1 MRYFLFVLCFFL
13 TVFSFFSPATAQDK
27 RVALVVGNSSYRHAA
42 PLDNPINDANL
53 IANKLTDLG
62 FQVHLVRDAS
72 FSGFTDALRAFEEDL
87 QSASTGMFYFAGHGM
102 QFREENYLLSTD
114 AKIIDQQ
121 DVVTSG
127 KNLNSIIQM
136 MEARVPLSLVFID
149 ACRNNPFADNLRKKL
164 ASRARALGLNR
175 GLAVPERTANSLVAF
190 ATKPN
195 EVALDGDSDN
205 SPFTIALAKHI
216 TTPNIEVSTMLKRVT
231 RDVLDLTGQKQ
242 RPEVVASMSSEFYFF
257 HNSALIAP
265 VVTYDNDVER
275 EAAATLALREA
286 VGNNTILGYRT
297 IIERFPKTMA
307 SDVADKL
314 LKDLQKQ
321 TIEQGQAAQSQQGSD
336 LSVSTQTLLD
346 RIGEA
351 SRTGATVTVASASPE
366 QIERGLGLGAEGYKK
381 VQAALNMLGHDAG
394 TADGVFGTK
403 SRSAMRE
410 FQVASRIE
418 DTGFIDQETLVQ
430 LIRVF
435 EETPKAYDGIW
446 ALEVHR
452 FNPHPEDPY
461 QINGRTL
468 LSSARLRFREDQ
480 FFLLDWKNYAGESR
494 NDDRNPFA
502 NFRGVVSNGN
512 KLSMRLEADFLFQ
525 KKKTRTV
532 EIRGTMPQFVA
543 YDSRLN
549 FNGPRLER
557 VGPKDETWVRLELK
571 RLPPENQQ

>member
-1 MRYFLFVLCFFL
+1 MRYFLMFLVLIL
-13 TVFSFFSPATAQDK
+13 TFARQVDPLAAEDK
-27 RVALVVGNSSYRHAA
+27 RVALVIGNASYTDAIQ
-42 PLDNPINDANL
+42 LDNPINDANL

-72 FSGFTDALRAFEEDL
+72 FSAFTEALRAFERDL

-114 AKIIDQQ
+114 ARIIDQQ

-127 KNLNSIIQM
+127 KNLNAIIRM
-136 MEARVPLSLVFID
+136 MEAHVPLSLVFID

-164 ASRARALGLNR
+164 AGRARALGLNR

-216 TTPNIEVSTMLKRVT
+216 ATPNIEVSTMLKRVT
-231 RDVLDLTGQKQ
+231 RDVLELTGNKQ

-257 HNSALIAP
+257 HNSALTGP

-275 EAAATLALREA
+275 EAAATLALKEA
-286 VGNNTILGYRT
+286 VGSNTIVGYRA

-314 LKDLQKQ
+314 LKDLQKD
-321 TIEQGQAAQSQQGSD
+321 TIDRQQATQAAPDSD

-351 SRTGATVTVASASPE
+351 SRTGASVAVASTSPD
-366 QIERGLGLGAEGYKK
+366 QIEKGLGLGIDGYRK
-381 VQAALNMLGHDAG
+381 VQSALNMLGHDAG

-403 SRSAMRE
+403 SRSAMRA

-418 DTGFIDQETLVQ
+418 DTGYIDQESLVQ
-430 LIRVF
+430 LVRVF
-435 EETPKAYDGIW
+435 EETPKVYDGDW

-461 QINGRTL
+461 QVNGRTL
-468 LSSARLRFREDQ
+468 LSSARLRFRDDQ

-494 NDDRNPFA
+494 KDDRNPFA
-502 NFRGVVSNGN
+502 NFRGGVGSGN
-512 KLSMRLEADFLFQ
+512 RLTMRLEADYLFQ

-532 EIRGTMPQFVA
+532 EIRGTLPQFVA
-543 YDSRLN
+543 YGSRLN

-557 VGPKDETWVRLELK
+557 NGPKDEMWVRLELK
-571 RLPPENQQ
+571 RLPPENKP

>member
-1 MRYFLFVLCFFL
+1 MRYFLSFMTLILALIGQVL
-13 TVFSFFSPATAQDK
+13 PASAEDR
-27 RVALVVGNSSYRHAA
+27 RVALVVGNASYQHAA

-53 IANKLTDLG
+53 IANKLTELG
-62 FQVHLVRDAS
+62 FKVHLVRDAS
-72 FSGFTDALRAFEEDL
+72 FPSFTEALRAFEADL
-87 QSASTGMFYFAGHGM
+87 HAASTGMFYFAGHGM
-102 QFREENYLLSTD
+102 QFREENYLLATD
-114 AKIIDQQ
+114 ARIIDQQ

-127 KNLNSIIQM
+127 KNLNAIIRM
-136 MEARVPLSLVFID
+136 MEAHVPLSLVFVD
-149 ACRNNPFADNLRKKL
+149 ACRNNPFADSLRKKL

-175 GLAVPERTANSLVAF
+175 GLAMPERGANSLVAF

-195 EVALDGDSDN
+195 EVALDGDSQN
-205 SPFTIALAKHI
+205 SPFTTALARHI

-231 RDVLDLTGQKQ
+231 RDVLELTDNKQ
-242 RPEVVASMSSEFYFF
+242 RPEVVASMASEFYFF

-265 VVTYDNDVER
+265 LVTYDNDVER
-275 EAAATLALREA
+275 EAAATLALKDA
-286 VGNNTILGYRT
+286 VSDNTIVSYRT

-314 LKDLQKQ
+314 LKDLQKE
-321 TIEQGQAAQSQQGSD
+321 TIEQEQAAAASQDSE

-351 SRTGATVTVASASPE
+351 SRTGAELTVASASPE
-366 QIERGLGLGAEGYKK
+366 QIEQGLGLGIDGYRKI
-381 VQAALNMLGHDAG
+381 QSALNMLGHDAG

-403 SRSAMRE
+403 SRSAMRA

-418 DTGFIDQETLVQ
+418 DTGYVDQKSLVQ

-435 EETPKAYDGIW
+435 EETPKVYDGIW

-468 LSSARLRFREDQ
+468 LSSAKLRFRGDE
-480 FFLLDWKNYAGESR
+480 FFLLDWKNYAGQAR
-494 NDDRNPFA
+494 KDDRNPFA
-502 NFRGVVSNGN
+502 NFRGIVSNGN
-512 KLSMRLEADFLFQ
+512 KLSMRLEADYLFQ

-532 EIRGTMPQFVA
+532 EIRGTLPQFVA
-543 YDSRLN
+543 YGSRLN
-549 FNGPRLER
+549 FNGPRLEY

-571 RLPPENQQ
+571 RLTPEAQ